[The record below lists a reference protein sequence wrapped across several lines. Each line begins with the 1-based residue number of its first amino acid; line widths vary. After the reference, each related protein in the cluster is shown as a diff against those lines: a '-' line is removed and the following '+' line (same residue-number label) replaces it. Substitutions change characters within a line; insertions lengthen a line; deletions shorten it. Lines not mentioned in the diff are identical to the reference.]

1 MTSEF
6 HWEQIADHGSITEG
20 PVWDGSGLI
29 YSQVA
34 ASKAWRWDAA
44 TGETNV
50 WRENTNNA
58 NGMQFDRTGRLFA
71 CEGGNHRVVE
81 VNTDSPDNEP
91 TVVAQ
96 GTAGSPLNMPNDLAV
111 DAKGR
116 IYFSDPNYSPQPNNR
131 PNESVYMAEHTFGGN
146 WTLKQVTF
154 DTARPNGVLLS
165 ADQQTLYVA
174 DSHPDAQ
181 FRRELRAYDI
191 NADGTLGKHHVL
203 FDFGVGRGIDGMT
216 LTTSGHI
223 AATAGSRASGP
234 GPMIYVFNDSGL
246 VVSSH
251 RAPED
256 SPTNCTFGGNALDEL
271 FVTFITGHVY
281 RVRNSGYVGSLAYPT
296 RKW

>member
-1 MTSEF
+1 MTTDWE
-6 HWEQIADHGSITEG
+6 WEQIGDHGSITEG
-20 PVWDGSGLI
+20 PVWDGTGLI

-58 NGMQFDRTGRLFA
+58 NGMQFDRSGRLFA
-71 CEGGNHRVVE
+71 CEGGGNRVVE
-81 VNTDSPDNEP
+81 INVDSPNSDAS
-91 TVVAQ
+91 VVAESAS
-96 GTAGSPLNMPNDLAV
+96 GTALNVPNDLAI

-116 IYFSDPNYSPQPNNR
+116 IYFSDPNYSDQPNNR
-131 PNESVYMAEHTFGGN
+131 EHESVYMAEHTFGGN

-174 DSHPDAQ
+174 DSHPDPVY
-181 FRRELRAYDI
+181 RRELRVYDI
-191 NADGTLGKHHVL
+191 NADGTLGAHSVV

-223 AATAGSRASGP
+223 VATAGNRASGP
-234 GPMIYVFNDSGL
+234 GPMIYVFDDSGL
-246 VVSSH
+246 VISTH
-251 RAPED
+251 RAPAD
-256 SPTNCTFGGNALDEL
+256 APTNCTYGGDALDEL
-271 FVTFITGHVY
+271 FVTFLTGDVY
-281 RVRNSGYVGSLAYPT
+281 RVHNTGYVGNLSYPK

>member
-1 MTSEF
+1 MNSDF
-6 HWEQIADHGSITEG
+6 QWEQIADHGSITEG

-29 YSQVA
+29 YSQVP

-44 TGETNV
+44 TGENTV

-58 NGMQFDRTGRLFA
+58 NGMQFDRSGRLFA
-71 CEGGNHRVVE
+71 CEGGSNRVVE
-81 VNTDSPDNEP
+81 INVDSPNDDP

-96 GTAGSPLNMPNDLAV
+96 GAAGSPLNMPNDLAIG
-111 DAKGR
+111 AKGR
-116 IYFSDPNYSPQPNNR
+116 IYFSDPNYSADPNNR

-165 ADQQTLYVA
+165 PDQQSLYVA
-174 DSHPDAQ
+174 DSHPDSVH
-181 FRRELRAYDI
+181 RRELRAYDI
-191 NADGTLGKHHVL
+191 NADGTLGAHRVL

-223 AATAGSRASGP
+223 IATAGSHASGP
-234 GPMIYVFNDSGL
+234 GPMLYVFNDSGL

-271 FVTFITGHVY
+271 FVTFLTGHVY
-281 RVRNSGYVGSLAYPT
+281 RVRNTGYVGNLAYPT
-296 RKW
+296 RMW

>member
-1 MTSEF
+1 MTTD
-6 HWEQIADHGSITEG
+6 WEWELIGDHGSITEG

-44 TGETNV
+44 TGETNA

-58 NGMQFDRTGRLFA
+58 NGMQFDRSGRLFA
-71 CEGGNHRVVE
+71 CEGGGNRVVE
-81 VNTDSPDNEP
+81 INVDAPNSDAS
-91 TVVAQ
+91 VVAE
-96 GTAGSPLNMPNDLAV
+96 GAPGNRLNMPNDLAI

-116 IYFSDPNYSPQPNNR
+116 IYFSDPNYSDQPNNR
-131 PNESVYMAEHTFGGN
+131 ENESVYMAEHTFGGN

-174 DSHPDAQ
+174 DSHPDPAH
-181 FRRELRAYDI
+181 RRELRAYDI
-191 NADGTLGKHHVL
+191 NADGTLGTYRVV

-223 AATAGSRASGP
+223 VATAGNRASGP
-234 GPMIYVFNDSGL
+234 GPMIYMFDDSGL
-246 VVSSH
+246 VVSTH
-251 RAPED
+251 RAPAD
-256 SPTNCTFGGNALDEL
+256 APTNCTFGGDALDEL
-271 FVTFITGHVY
+271 FVTFLTGHVY
-281 RVRNSGYVGSLAYPT
+281 RVRNTGYVGNLAYPK

>member
-1 MTSEF
+1 MTTD
-6 HWEQIADHGSITEG
+6 WEWELIADHGSITEG

-50 WRENTNNA
+50 WRENTDNA
-58 NGMQFDRTGRLFA
+58 NGMQFDRGGRLFA
-71 CEGGNHRVVE
+71 CEGGGNRVVE
-81 VNTDSPDNEP
+81 INVDVPNSDAS
-91 TVVAQ
+91 VVAEGAP
-96 GTAGSPLNMPNDLAV
+96 GTALNMPNDLAI

-116 IYFSDPNYSPQPNNR
+116 IYFSDPNYSDQPNNR
-131 PNESVYMAEHTFGGN
+131 ENESVYMAEHTFGGN

-174 DSHPDAQ
+174 DSHPDPAH
-181 FRRELRAYDI
+181 RRELRAYDI
-191 NADGTLGKHHVL
+191 NADGTLGAHRVV

-223 AATAGSRASGP
+223 IATAGNRASGP
-234 GPMIYVFNDSGL
+234 GPMIYVFDDSGL
-246 VVSSH
+246 VISTH
-251 RAPED
+251 RAPAD
-256 SPTNCTFGGNALDEL
+256 APTNCTFGGDALDEL
-271 FVTFITGHVY
+271 FVTFLTGHVY
-281 RVRNSGYVGSLAYPT
+281 RVRNTGYVGNLAYPT

>member
-1 MTSEF
+1 MTTDWE
-6 HWEQIADHGSITEG
+6 WEQIGDHGSITEG
-20 PVWDGSGLI
+20 PVWDGTGLI

-50 WRENTNNA
+50 WRVNTNHA
-58 NGMQFDRTGRLFA
+58 NGMQFDRSGRLFA
-71 CEGGNHRVVE
+71 CEGGGNRVVE
-81 VNTDSPDNEP
+81 INVDSPNSDAS
-91 TVVAQ
+91 VVAESAS
-96 GTAGSPLNMPNDLAV
+96 GTALNMPNDLAI

-116 IYFSDPNYSPQPNNR
+116 IYFSDPNYSDQPNNR
-131 PNESVYMAEHTFGGN
+131 EHESVYMAEHTFGGN

-174 DSHPDAQ
+174 DSHPDPMH
-181 FRRELRAYDI
+181 RRELRAYDI
-191 NADGTLGKHHVL
+191 NADGTLGAHRVV

-223 AATAGSRASGP
+223 VATAGNRASGP
-234 GPMIYVFNDSGL
+234 GPMIYVFDDSGL
-246 VVSSH
+246 VVSTH
-251 RAPED
+251 RAPAD
-256 SPTNCTFGGNALDEL
+256 APTNCTFGGDTLDEL
-271 FVTFITGHVY
+271 FVTFLTGHVY
-281 RVRNSGYVGSLAYPT
+281 RVRNTGYVGNLAYPK